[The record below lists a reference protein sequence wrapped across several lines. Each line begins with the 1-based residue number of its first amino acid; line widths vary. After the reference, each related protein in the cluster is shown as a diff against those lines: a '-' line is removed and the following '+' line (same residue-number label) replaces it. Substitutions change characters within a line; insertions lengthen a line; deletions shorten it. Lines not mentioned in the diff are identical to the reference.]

1 MKRLEDH
8 EAMMRV
14 VMFNDSIGGDD
25 DDDGN
30 VSNDDD

>member
-1 MKRLEDH
+1 MKRLEDQ

-14 VMFNDSIGGDD
+14 VMFNDSTGG

>member
-1 MKRLEDH
+1 MKGLGDQES
-8 EAMMRV
+8 MMTM

-30 VSNDDD
+30 VNNDDD

>member
-1 MKRLEDH
+1 MKRLEDQ

-25 DDDGN
+25 HDDGN